1 MTMMIQTEPT
11 PNPNALK
18 FLPNIEVRGNKGPLF
33 YKKDPQGNP
42 EADAPVAYALF
53 KIDGIQ
59 DVFFGSDFIT
69 VGKDDTVEWEDIKTD
84 IVETIRYHSEGPF
97 IIEAVKPACDTI
109 NDDAG
114 TDKVTKRIT
123 QLLDERVRPA
133 VAMDG
138 GDIIFHSFKEGTVYL
153 EMYGACSG
161 CPSSTA
167 TLKMGIENML
177 KHYIPEVHTVEAV

>member
-1 MTMMIQTEPT
+1 MDMMIQTEPT

-69 VGKDDTVEWEDIKTD
+69 VGKDDTVEWQDIETD
-84 IVETIRYHSEGPF
+84 IIETIKYHSDGPF
-97 IIEAVKPACDTI
+97 VVEAVKPACDTI

-114 TDKVTKRIT
+114 TDKVTKRVK
-123 QLLDERVRPA
+123 QLLDEKVRPA
-133 VAMDG
+133 VGQVVLTRRRVEDVEPELREG
-138 GDIIFHSFKEGTVYL
+138 G
-153 EMYGACSG
+153 
-161 CPSSTA
+161 
-167 TLKMGIENML
+167 
-177 KHYIPEVHTVEAV
+177 VEAKGRKTIM

>member
-1 MTMMIQTEPT
+1 MIQTEPT

-18 FLPNIEVRGNKGPLF
+18 FLPNREVRGSKAPLF

-42 EADAPVAYALF
+42 NEDSPLAYDLF
-53 KIDGIQ
+53 KLNGIQ

-69 VGKDDTVEWEDIKTD
+69 VGKDDTVEWEDIKSSIIQEIQSYAD
-84 IVETIRYHSEGPF
+84 KSFVIEET
-97 IIEAVKPACDTI
+97 KPACETI
-109 NDDAG
+109 NADSG
-114 TDKVTKRIT
+114 ETKVTKRIV
-123 QLLDERVRPA
+123 QLLNERVRPA
-133 VAMDG
+133 VAQDG
-138 GDIIFHSFKEGTVYL
+138 GDIIFHSFENGTVYL

-177 KHYIPEVHTVEAV
+177 RHYIPEVHTVEAV